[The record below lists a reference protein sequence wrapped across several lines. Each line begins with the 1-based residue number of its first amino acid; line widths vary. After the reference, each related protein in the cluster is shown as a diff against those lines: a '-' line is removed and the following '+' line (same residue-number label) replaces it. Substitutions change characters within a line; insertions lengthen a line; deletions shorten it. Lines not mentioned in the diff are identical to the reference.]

1 MLGPEE
7 TRAFFL
13 QLLQGLLTSL
23 QPEQQ
28 QEQEQVTESPLREAC
43 KNVLAAVCQLLGPE
57 QFLQMV
63 LQPVGGLTD
72 HAASIE
78 PKVLEVGAQCLG
90 SCIQGVGLRFTDW
103 IYIFGMVIRSLLLT
117 CEGL

>member
-13 QLLQGLLTSL
+13 QLLQGLLTNL

-78 PKVLEVGAQCLG
+78 PRVLEVGAQCTMLG
-90 SCIQGVGLRFTDW
+90 ILYSGCRFT
-103 IYIFGMVIRSLLLT
+103 I
-117 CEGL
+117 